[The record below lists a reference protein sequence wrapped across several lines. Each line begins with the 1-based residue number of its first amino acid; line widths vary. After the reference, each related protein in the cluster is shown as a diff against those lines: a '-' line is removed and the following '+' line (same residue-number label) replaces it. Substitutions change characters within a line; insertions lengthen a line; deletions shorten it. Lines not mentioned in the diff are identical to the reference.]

1 MRTIKRIFVHCTA
14 GPQTQTVA
22 EIQKYWKTVNK
33 WTSPGYHYI
42 VKPDGE
48 ILRESG
54 NTEELTLEEAQKR
67 LDSYQ
72 KKLNELAEK
81 EPDSQKLSIYNTYI
95 KNLQS
100 YIFNYYIL
108 HPELMK
114 QFSETT
120 QNEIQKAM
128 EDLKKDVEEEEKET
142 VMDPISD
149 EMDEYTEFE
158 EIKDGEE

>member
-1 MRTIKRIFVHCTA
+1 MKNNSNIYDI
-14 GPQTQTVA
+14 
-22 EIQKYWKTVNK
+22 
-33 WTSPGYHYI
+33 
-42 VKPDGE
+42 DGE

-81 EPDSQKLSIYNTYI
+81 EPNSQKLSVYNTYI

-100 YIFNYYIL
+100 YIFNYYLL

-114 QFSETT
+114 WANKTT
-120 QNEIQKAM
+120 QDEIQKAM
-128 EDLKKDVEEEEKET
+128 EDLKKDVEAEEKET
-142 VMDPISD
+142 VTESISN
-149 EMDEYTEFE
+149 EMDEYVEPIE
-158 EIKDGEE
+158 EIADETN

>member
-1 MRTIKRIFVHCTA
+1 MKNNSNIYDI
-14 GPQTQTVA
+14 
-22 EIQKYWKTVNK
+22 
-33 WTSPGYHYI
+33 
-42 VKPDGE
+42 DGE

-81 EPDSQKLSIYNTYI
+81 EPNSQKLSVYNTYI

-100 YIFNYYIL
+100 YIFNYYLL

-114 QFSETT
+114 WANKTT
-120 QNEIQKAM
+120 QDEIQQAM
-128 EDLKKDVEEEEKET
+128 EDLKKDVE
-142 VMDPISD
+142 D
-149 EMDEYTEFE
+149 DEYTEFE

>member
-1 MRTIKRIFVHCTA
+1 MKNNSNIYDI
-14 GPQTQTVA
+14 
-22 EIQKYWKTVNK
+22 
-33 WTSPGYHYI
+33 
-42 VKPDGE
+42 DGE

-81 EPDSQKLSIYNTYI
+81 ESNSQKLSVYNTYI

-100 YIFNYYIL
+100 YIFNYYLL
-108 HPELMK
+108 HPELMQ
-114 QFSETT
+114 QFSKTT
-120 QNEIQKAM
+120 QDEIQKAM
-128 EDLKKDVEEEEKET
+128 EDLKKDVEAEEKET
-142 VMDPISD
+142 V
-149 EMDEYTEFE
+149 MDEYTEFE

>member
-1 MRTIKRIFVHCTA
+1 MK
-14 GPQTQTVA
+14 
-22 EIQKYWKTVNK
+22 NK
-33 WTSPGYHYI
+33 SNIYDI
-42 VKPDGE
+42 DGE

-81 EPDSQKLSIYNTYI
+81 EPNSQKLSVYNTYI

-100 YIFNYYIL
+100 YIFNYYLL

-114 QFSETT
+114 WANKTT
-120 QNEIQKAM
+120 QDEIQNAI
-128 EDLKKDVEEEEKET
+128 EDLKKDVE
-142 VMDPISD
+142 D
-149 EMDEYTEFE
+149 DEYTEFE

>member
-1 MRTIKRIFVHCTA
+1 MKNDSNIYDI
-14 GPQTQTVA
+14 
-22 EIQKYWKTVNK
+22 
-33 WTSPGYHYI
+33 
-42 VKPDGE
+42 DGE

-81 EPDSQKLSIYNTYI
+81 EPNSPKLSVYNTYI

-100 YIFNYYIL
+100 YIFNYYIM

-114 QFSETT
+114 WMNKTT
-120 QNEIQKAM
+120 QDEIQQAM
-128 EDLKKDVEEEEKET
+128 EDLKKDVEVEKEDT
-142 VMDPISD
+142 IMESISN
-149 EMDEYTEFE
+149 EMDEYVEPIE
-158 EIKDGEE
+158 EIADETN

>member
-1 MRTIKRIFVHCTA
+1 MKNNSNIYDI
-14 GPQTQTVA
+14 
-22 EIQKYWKTVNK
+22 
-33 WTSPGYHYI
+33 
-42 VKPDGE
+42 DGE

-81 EPDSQKLSIYNTYI
+81 ESNSQKLSVYNTYI

-100 YIFNYYIL
+100 YIFNYYLL

-114 QFSETT
+114 WANKTT
-120 QNEIQKAM
+120 QDEIQKAM

-142 VMDPISD
+142 VTESISD
-149 EMDEYTEFE
+149 EMDEYVEPIE
-158 EIKDGEE
+158 EIADETN

>member
-1 MRTIKRIFVHCTA
+1 MKNNSNIYDI
-14 GPQTQTVA
+14 
-22 EIQKYWKTVNK
+22 
-33 WTSPGYHYI
+33 
-42 VKPDGE
+42 DGE

-81 EPDSQKLSIYNTYI
+81 ESNSQKLSVYNTYI

-100 YIFNYYIL
+100 YIFNYYLL

-114 QFSETT
+114 WANKTT
-120 QNEIQKAM
+120 QDEIQQAM

-142 VMDPISD
+142 VTESISD
-149 EMDEYTEFE
+149 EMDEYVEPIE
-158 EIKDGEE
+158 EIADETN